1 MGNQEENQKASD
13 PLVDLI
19 VGSFMGDII
28 KWFAFLIPPLLL
40 YWLSAVYG
48 PSYLYSAYET
58 FSLCGV
64 GWLIFIVVF
73 VLFIY
78 VQLVIIS
85 ARILSRIGKHLT
97 MDSISIRIAILAE
110 KIRVPITKLLW
121 IFVII
126 LAYSLV
132 NEYAP
137 LRPIIMKTY
146 SLFHILNFIDYY
158 QITYLCNSYVSW
170 AIDFVTR

>member
-1 MGNQEENQKASD
+1 MGYQEENQKASD

-48 PSYLYSAYET
+48 PSNLYSAYET

-73 VLFIY
+73 VLFIWRNNM
-78 VQLVIIS
+78 IGS
-85 ARILSRIGKHLT
+85 RRI
-97 MDSISIRIAILAE
+97 M
-110 KIRVPITKLLW
+110 
-121 IFVII
+121 
-126 LAYSLV
+126 
-132 NEYAP
+132 
-137 LRPIIMKTY
+137 
-146 SLFHILNFIDYY
+146 
-158 QITYLCNSYVSW
+158 
-170 AIDFVTR
+170 